1 MTALRSPEDV
11 LSLELKQIVSAE
23 RLLTRA
29 LPRMAKKVQSERL
42 KELLDQRIQQGEE
55 LIEQIENVLEELEAP
70 KARAK
75 NVAAEGLIDDA
86 NQHLEDIDNER
97 LSDPLLLASVQK
109 IEHYCIAAWGTV
121 RAMGQLM
128 EQGSVVKAMEH
139 ALDEGKKLNQ
149 EMTKLAEEEINP
161 QMLEASSQEEGEEGE
176 EEDEE
181 EGESGSSSQRGKSS
195 SSKIRSR
202 AR

>member
-11 LSLELKQIVSAE
+11 LSLELKQIFSAE
-23 RLLTRA
+23 RQLTRA
-29 LPRMAKKVQSERL
+29 LPRMAKKAQSERL

-86 NQHLEDIDNER
+86 NQHLEDIEDER
-97 LSDPLLLASVQK
+97 LCDPLLLASVQK

-121 RAMGQLM
+121 RAMGELM
-128 EQGSVVKAMEH
+128 EQGSVVKAMKH
-139 ALDEGKKLNQ
+139 ALDEGKKLDQ
-149 EMTKLAEEEINP
+149 EMTKLAAEEINP
-161 QMLEASSQEEGEEGE
+161 QMLETSSEEKGE
-176 EEDEE
+176 EEEE
-181 EGESGSSSQRGKSS
+181 ESGSNSRRGKSS
-195 SSKIRSR
+195 SKSRSH
-202 AR
+202 AH